1 MLGFKL
7 QHSLESLRENQQ
19 RKEIKESEITEQAL
33 LKLFRIAVFLVRK
46 YLVHTTNYEDFVRF
60 IGNALKDEVLS
71 AYLEMADSNKN
82 ATYLS
87 TNTVTQFLNV
97 ISDWIK
103 DETISVVKQCDFTTI
118 M

>member
-1 MLGFKL
+1 M
-7 QHSLESLRENQQ
+7 
-19 RKEIKESEITEQAL
+19 
-33 LKLFRIAVFLVRK
+33 
-46 YLVHTTNYEDFVRF
+46 
-60 IGNALKDEVLS
+60 LS